1 MWHALRPFLGT
12 IETAGYSRVR
22 GREHSNRSH
31 ACVWPFPTDRG
42 WLAVAD
48 GGECAESCKT
58 GDIPLFVAARSYR
71 QERTAV
77 TQALEVAVI
86 ERVGSE
92 LDSEPDL
99 TICWVCFIL
108 PKPMNMSTVK

>member
-1 MWHALRPFLGT
+1 MYLATGTSALHPEPAYFPVLGPDGSAHRRD
-12 IETAGYSRVR
+12 TANG
-22 GREHSNRSH
+22 HF
-31 ACVWPFPTDRG
+31 CVK
-42 WLAVAD
+42 
-48 GGECAESCKT
+48 SCPVPPIKFWQSV
-58 GDIPLFVAARSYR
+58 LRLARSYK

-77 TQALEVAVI
+77 TQALEVAAI

>member
-1 MWHALRPFLGT
+1 MGLIINIYSIGYDCLLLPVQARGARWHCIRQ
-12 IETAGYSRVR
+12 RVR
-22 GREHSNRSH
+22 
-31 ACVWPFPTDRG
+31 
-42 WLAVAD
+42 
-48 GGECAESCKT
+48 
-58 GDIPLFVAARSYR
+58 SYK

-99 TICWVCFIL
+99 TICSVCFIL

>member
-1 MWHALRPFLGT
+1 MF
-12 IETAGYSRVR
+12 
-22 GREHSNRSH
+22 
-31 ACVWPFPTDRG
+31 
-42 WLAVAD
+42 VA
-48 GGECAESCKT
+48 
-58 GDIPLFVAARSYR
+58 AARSYK